1 MGLDN
6 VYHILEVFMAK
17 VRVGINGFGRIGRMV
32 MREGFDDLDIVGIN
46 CLMTPETTAHL
57 LKWDSVHGKYKYDV
71 EACEGGII
79 VNGKSIKLFSDRNP
93 ENIPWKDWGVDLVFE
108 CTGAFKKKEDIEK
121 HMKAGA
127 KKVMVSAPAPGADF
141 TVVYGVNENE
151 VDKENHNIISNASC
165 TTNCLAPLVKV
176 LNDKL
181 GVEHG
186 LMTTIHSYTND
197 QKILDGPHSDLR
209 RARAAGENMIPT
221 TTGAA
226 KTVGKILPEM
236 AGKIDGFAIRV
247 PTPNVSLVD
256 FTFTSKKST
265 SIAEVNQVL
274 EDASKNQFKG
284 IIEFEKEPLVSR
296 DFGGRTASSMVDS
309 QSTMVMGSNMV
320 KVVSWYDNE
329 AGFSKRMVDLA
340 KYWLG

>member
-1 MGLDN
+1 MS
-6 VYHILEVFMAK
+6 K

-32 MREGFDDLDIVGIN
+32 FRQGFDDLDIVGIN
-46 CLMTPETTAHL
+46 CLMTPEQTAHL
-57 LKWDSVHGKYKYDV
+57 LKWDSSHGKYKYDI
-71 EACEGGII
+71 EAADDGIV
-79 VNGKSIKLFSDRNP
+79 VNGKKVKLYSDRDP
-93 ENIPWKDWGVDLVFE
+93 ANIPWKEWGVDLVME
-108 CTGAFKKKEDIEK
+108 CTGAFKKKEDLEK
-121 HMKAGA
+121 HIKAGA
-127 KKVMVSAPAPGADF
+127 RKVMVSAPAPGADF
-141 TVVYGVNENE
+141 TVVYGVNQKE
-151 VDKENHNIISNASC
+151 VDKEKHNVISNASC

-176 LNDKL
+176 LNDEL

-197 QKILDGPHSDLR
+197 QSILDGPHKDPR
-209 RARAAGENMIPT
+209 RARTAAENMIPT

-236 AGKIDGFAIRV
+236 EGKIDGFAIRV

-265 SIAEVNQVL
+265 DVETVNKIL
-274 EDASKNQFKG
+274 ENAAHGDFKG

-296 DFGGRTASSMVDS
+296 DFMGRPASSMVDA
-309 QSTMVMGSNMV
+309 QSTMVMGKNMV